1 MKEEIESEGEARRQK
16 IQLLK
21 NRSRL
26 QKLEKAENDQSIYL
40 FKKIFIILQV
50 TMNEFEYNIFF

>member
-26 QKLEKAENDQSIYL
+26 QKLEKVENDQSIYL

>member
-1 MKEEIESEGEARRQK
+1 MKEGIESEGEARRQK

-26 QKLEKAENDQSIYL
+26 LKLEKTENDQSIYL
-40 FKKIFIILQV
+40 FKKIFIISQV
-50 TMNEFEYNIFF
+50 TMN